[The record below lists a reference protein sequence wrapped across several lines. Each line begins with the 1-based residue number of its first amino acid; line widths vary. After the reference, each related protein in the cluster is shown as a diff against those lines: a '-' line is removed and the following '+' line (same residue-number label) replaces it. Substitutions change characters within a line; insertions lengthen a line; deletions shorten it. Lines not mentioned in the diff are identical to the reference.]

1 MPKILSCIITAVLL
15 SFSTHAMAHTTNEAE
30 AAALA
35 WLASIDN
42 GDYEQAWEASSP
54 ILKAPLSQSMLAR
67 TIELVRRDFGEV
79 ASRKRVRTSRETSMP
94 GAPSGDY
101 IVFTF
106 QTGFENSGRRLE
118 TVTPHFENGTWRVS
132 SYYVASP

>member
-1 MPKILSCIITAVLL
+1 MPKKLSCIITAVLL
-15 SFSTHAMAHTTNEAE
+15 SFSTHAMAHTANEAE

-35 WLASIDN
+35 WLNAIDN
-42 GDYEQAWEASSP
+42 GDYEQAWETSSP
-54 ILKAPLSQSMLAR
+54 ILKAPLSQGMLAR

-79 ASRKRVRTSRETSMP
+79 ASRKRVRTSHQTSMP

-118 TVTPHFENGTWRVS
+118 TVTPHLENGTWRVS
-132 SYYVASP
+132 SYYVETP